1 MNFDN
6 PDNRSNKKSFRYEK
20 LSKTSLIISMFLS
33 IVLISTIVF
42 RERGLQKTDD
52 LRKLYYK
59 DIDVTELSKKSEAPI
74 VGPHKIQNSFEELLK
89 INPETVGWIKIGK
102 LADEPVVYRD
112 NEHYLNYDFYG
123 NKNSIGTVFVDVENS
138 DWEHSKYLIL
148 YGHYLENGGKFGSL
162 KKYKN
167 LSDLK
172 DNFTFEWNTIYAN
185 EPEEYVVFSV
195 FESSMLK
202 SEKDYFYL
210 RRFEELKTGESET
223 EKLIEE
229 LKKRSIFN
237 IPVKVTPN
245 DKIMCLVTC
254 SYEKKDG
261 RLLIFGRKVLP
272 DEVVDSIK
280 DKISEKQTGFTNDK

>member
-6 PDNRSNKKSFRYEK
+6 PDNRSSNKSFRYEK
-20 LSKTSLIISMFLS
+20 LSKASLLISMLLS

-42 RERGLQKTDD
+42 RERALQKTDD
-52 LRKLYYK
+52 LRKLYYR

-74 VGPHKIQNSFEELLK
+74 VGPRKIQKNFEELLK
-89 INPETVGWIKIGK
+89 INPETIGWIKVGK

-123 NKNSIGTVFVDVENS
+123 NKNSIGTVFIDVENS

-162 KKYKN
+162 KRYKN
-167 LSDLK
+167 IKDLK
-172 DNFTFEWNTIYAN
+172 DNLTFEWNTIYSD
-185 EPEEYVVFSV
+185 EPEKYVVFSV

-202 SEKDYFYL
+202 SEKNYFYL
-210 RRFEELKTGESET
+210 RRFEELKTGEKEI

-229 LKKRSIFN
+229 LKKKSIYN
-237 IPVKVTPN
+237 IPVEVTPN

-254 SYEKKDG
+254 SYESKDG
-261 RLLIFGRKVLP
+261 RLLIFGRKIRP
-272 DEVVDSIK
+272 DEVLDSINN
-280 DKISEKQTGFTNDK
+280 KISEK

>member
-1 MNFDN
+1 MNIDN
-6 PDNRSNKKSFRYEK
+6 PDNRSSKKSFRYEK
-20 LSKTSLIISMFLS
+20 LSKASLIVS
-33 IVLISTIVF
+33 IVLSMILISTIVF

-74 VGPHKIQNSFEELLK
+74 VGPHKIQKSFEELLK
-89 INPETVGWIKIGK
+89 INPETVGWITAGK

-123 NKNSIGTVFVDVENS
+123 NRNSIGTVFIDVENS
-138 DWEHSKYLIL
+138 DWEHSKYIIL

-172 DNFTFEWNTIYAN
+172 DNFTFEWNTIYAH

-210 RRFEELKTGESET
+210 RRFEELKTGEKET

-237 IPVKVTPN
+237 IPVKVSTD

-254 SYEKKDG
+254 SYGKKDG
-261 RLLIFGRKVLP
+261 RLLIFGRKVRP

-280 DKISEKQTGFTNDK
+280 DKISEK